1 MRKHISVFMLYTRS
15 SVFRLLILFVLMAAA
30 ELPMFFFAADRCLNS
45 ASVTLEQMLDNSGM
59 TSMQTSVSL
68 SLERMFDNSGIAI
81 VLAAV
86 FVLMSIQLCGV
97 GCEFGSKQGYTL
109 RRLSVSEE
117 TVFAWQASFNALAYF
132 VLWGMQLM
140 LVLVMCSYGVE
151 KLGALAS
158 NQTVFL
164 AFYRNKFL
172 HSLLPLDEWSRYLRN
187 ICMILALGTAS
198 AFFSYNQRRKKVGLS
213 MIVMLPVTVLG
224 FCGSTG
230 SSGGDACL
238 TLFFIAV
245 TGWCVYR
252 VYGKEKNDED

>member
-15 SVFRLLILFVLMAAA
+15 SIFRLLILFALMAAA
-30 ELPMFFFAADRCLNS
+30 ELPMFFFAADRCLDS
-45 ASVTLEQMLDNSGM
+45 AYVALEQMIDNNYMLNS
-59 TSMQTSVSL
+59 QVNVSV

-81 VLAAV
+81 VLAVA

-97 GCEFGSKQGYTL
+97 GCEFGGKQGYTL

-117 TVFAWQASFNALAYF
+117 TVFAWQASFNAFAYF
-132 VLWGMQLM
+132 VLWGIQLM
-140 LVLVMCSYGVE
+140 LVLVMCAYGVA

-198 AFFSYNQRRKKVGLS
+198 AFFSYHQRRKKTGLS
-213 MIVMLPVTVLG
+213 MIAMLPATVLG

-230 SSGGDACL
+230 NAGGDACL

-245 TGWCVYR
+245 TGWCIYS
-252 VYGKEKNDED
+252 VYGKEKTDED